1 MTVLVNINIT
11 LEGWLSAETY
21 HGPSCPCKVRKTFTL
36 IKNKNKNPISCYQNE
51 VVNMTRDSFCYI
63 AKILFTIF
71 DLSTSCTIWGSLN
84 NSDAFIY
91 SWLVDQVLQKVS
103 IYFILWHVALIM
115 YYLSHKLLFKES
127 NKNMQGDK
135 SSE

>member
-11 LEGWLSAETY
+11 LEGWLSSETY
-21 HGPSCPCKVRKTFTL
+21 HGPSCPCKVCKTFTL
-36 IKNKNKNPISCYQNE
+36 IKNKNPISCYQNE

-63 AKILFTIF
+63 AKMLFTIF